1 MAAIYPPGPEPIT
14 IKSYFISR
22 VFIVY
27 VYLIKINV
35 LSVYI
40 LFFRIISAKL
50 HIKVDLLK
58 YVFDYFLSINN
69 INYFNFETI
78 MKQLLII
85 GYVWVEPSSSAAGS
99 RMLQLIELFLKNNYK
114 ITFAS
119 PAQKS
124 EKAIHLTE
132 LGVDERSIELNN
144 TSFDDFISDL
154 NPSIVLFDRFM
165 MEEQFGWRVAENC
178 PDAIRIL
185 DTEDLHFLRK
195 TRHQQLKKEEIFS
208 TDALLK
214 STDAKREIA
223 SILRCDLSLIISTY
237 EIKLLKDVFKIDENL
252 LYHLPFLLDKI
263 DKKVVNGWKPFEER
277 EHFVF
282 IGNFFHAPNVDA
294 VLQLKNYI
302 WELIRKE
309 LPKAEIHIYG
319 AYATQQ
325 INQLHNKK
333 EGFIV
338 KGFTDDAMEVV
349 RNAKVVLA
357 PIRFGAGIKGKLTEA
372 MLCGTPSVTT
382 LIGAEGM
389 HGGFDWNGF
398 IADDFEKFSS
408 RAVELYSDEKKW
420 KELQENGVEIINTI
434 YDKNNIEQPF
444 VDRVNQLQQ
453 NVETHRTHNFLGSLL
468 QHQTLQA
475 TKYMSKWIESKN
487 K

>member
-1 MAAIYPPGPEPIT
+1 
-14 IKSYFISR
+14 
-22 VFIVY
+22 
-27 VYLIKINV
+27 
-35 LSVYI
+35 
-40 LFFRIISAKL
+40 
-50 HIKVDLLK
+50 
-58 YVFDYFLSINN
+58 
-69 INYFNFETI
+69 

-85 GYVWVEPSSSAAGS
+85 GYVWVEPNSSAAGS

-195 TRHQQLKKEEIFS
+195 TRHQQLKKGEIFS
-208 TDALLK
+208 TDSLLN

-223 SILRCDLSLIISTY
+223 SILRCDLSLIISSY
-237 EIKLLKDVFKIDENL
+237 EVKLLKEVFKIDENL
-252 LYHLPFLLDKI
+252 LCHLPFLLDKI
-263 DKKVVNGWKPFEER
+263 DEKVIEKWKSFKER

-282 IGNFFHAPNVDA
+282 IGNFFHQPNVDA
-294 VLQLKNYI
+294 VLQLKLL
-302 WELIRKE
+302 WKSIRKQ
-309 LPKAEIHIYG
+309 LPKTEIHIYG
-319 AYATQQ
+319 AYTTQQ

-338 KGFTDDAMEVV
+338 KGFAEDAMQVV
-349 RNAKVVLA
+349 RNARVVLA

-372 MLCGTPSVTT
+372 MLCGTPSITSN
-382 LIGAEGM
+382 IGAEGM
-389 HGGFDWNGF
+389 HDGFNWNGF
-398 IADDFEKFSS
+398 IEDDFEAFSNK
-408 RAVELYSDEKKW
+408 AITLYSDEKLW
-420 KELQENGVEIINTI
+420 EEFQLSGIEIINAI
-434 YDKNNIEQPF
+434 YDKEKIEKPF
-444 VDRVNQLQQ
+444 VERIKKIQENIIEHRQ
-453 NVETHRTHNFLGSLL
+453 NNFLGSLL

-475 TKYMSKWIESKN
+475 TKYMSKWIEAKN